1 MLFRSLPYSMITL
14 FRKSSLASASSNSV
28 RWLIVAFFGWC
39 LVATAQAVAVDN
51 DFFSAEA
58 KAVSAAVAA
67 VSDSVVQVEVI
78 GVAETPGGEVA
89 ADAPTSATIID
100 SEGYLLAT
108 SQVTARP
115 SASILVVLQDGTRL
129 PAQVVAEDKGRE
141 LVLLK
146 VQPESPLTAIDFVP
160 AEDTRVGQYAIAVG
174 RLLPDGPPAKSVGIV
189 SALSRLDG
197 RALQTDARISPP
209 FYGGPLVNIRGQI
222 LGIVVP
228 AMPEMGGT
236 GDKSGW
242 YDSGI
247 AFVAPADQILS
258 RLEKLKSGESIRPG
272 KLGIVAGSQ
281 DPLADG
287 TTISAVRI
295 GSPAAAVEMQ
305 PGDVIKSVNS
315 QPVSRHAD
323 IKQALGSIDAG
334 TEITVEVIR
343 DGQTITLNP
352 TLVAEIPPFDPQTF
366 GFLID
371 DRDNDLRTSAV
382 FPGSAAERAGLR
394 VDDRILSV
402 AGKSVKELADL
413 RNRVMTLLGGKEVS
427 IEVQRGEETVTLK
440 ATPESIASV
449 WPFELPVLPQGV
461 ELQPEESAADEAA
474 ADDKTAN
481 DEKTDSGEWTI
492 GELTLPDVANKAAM
506 VAPPESQNTVPQAV
520 LVLFTEPGTKDIQ
533 KYAEK
538 WKAIASQLHVIVV
551 VVGSAD
557 AERWNPDEADIGA
570 RLVAVVRNRYRI
582 QPFAIAVTGEGAGAG
597 LAMIA
602 AFKDPSTFSGMIIPS
617 DVKPPAIQLRENDP
631 SSPLHLMLKKVSDI
645 PPWAEVLRKSG
656 YAVIESESGDEGM
669 LKFTWGMGRI

>member
-1 MLFRSLPYSMITL
+1 MLFRST
-14 FRKSSLASASSNSV
+14 SSFKTTVLLMALLCGHFASSS
-28 RWLIVAFFGWC
+28 A
-39 LVATAQAVAVDN
+39 ADDN

-58 KAVSAAVAA
+58 RAVSAAVSA
-67 VSDSVVQVEVI
+67 VADAVVQVEVI

-89 ADAPTSATIID
+89 ADAPTAGTVID
-100 SEGYLLAT
+100 AEGYILAT

-115 SASILVVLQDGTRL
+115 AASILVVLPDGSRL
-129 PAQVVAEDKGRE
+129 PAEVVAEDKGRE

-146 VQPESPLTAIDFVP
+146 VQPESPLNAVDFVP
-160 AEDTRVGQYAIAVG
+160 AENVQVGQYAIAVG

-197 RALQTDARISPP
+197 RAMQTDARISPP

-258 RLEKLKSGESIRPG
+258 RLKKLKSGNSIQPG

-305 PGDVIKSVNS
+305 PGDVIKAINS
-315 QPVSRHAD
+315 QPVSRHSD
-323 IKQALGSIDAG
+323 IKQVLGGLDAG
-334 TEITVEVIR
+334 TEIAIEVLR
-343 DGQTITLNP
+343 DGQTLTLHP
-352 TLVAEIPPFDPQTF
+352 TLVAEIPPFDPQTL
-366 GFLID
+366 GLLID
-371 DRDNDLRTSAV
+371 DRDDNLQTTAV
-382 FPGSAAERAGLR
+382 FPGSAAERAGFL
-394 VDDRILSV
+394 VGDQVHSV
-402 AGKSVKELADL
+402 AGKPVKQLADL
-413 RNRVMTLLGGKEVS
+413 RNRVMTLLGGREVA
-427 IEVQRGEETVTLK
+427 IEVNRDDQTLTLN

-449 WPFELPVLPQGV
+449 WPFELPVLPTG
-461 ELQPEESAADEAA
+461 PTPDPNAAEQDTAEQDAA
-474 ADDKTAN
+474 GKIS
-481 DEKTDSGEWTI
+481 EGSWSVS
-492 GELTLPDVANKAAM
+492 ELTLPDMANQAAM
-506 VAPPESQNTVPQAV
+506 VAPPESQNQVPQGV
-520 LVLFTEPGTKDIQ
+520 LIIFAEPGTKEIE
-533 KYAEK
+533 KSAEK
-538 WKAIASQLHVIVV
+538 WKSIANQYHVIVV
-551 VVGSAD
+551 IVGSAD
-557 AERWNPDEADIGA
+557 PERWNPDEADIGA
-570 RLVAVVRNRYRI
+570 RLVSVVRNRFRI

-602 AFKDPSTFSGMIIPS
+602 AFNDPSTFSGMVIPS
-617 DVKPPAIQLRENDP
+617 NVKPPAIQLRENDP
-631 SSPLHLMLKKVSDI
+631 SSPLNLMLKKVGEI
-645 PPWAEVLRKSG
+645 PPWAELLRKSG
-656 YAVIESESGDEGM
+656 YAVIESEAGDEGT